1 MYVSYEMKLS
11 VKDDIEFQSERLE
24 VNKNRVFI
32 NNTELITD
40 RNVQIVKEDVNES
53 DHQHIKKKTNLKH
66 FIRLGLEK
74 IGE

>member
-1 MYVSYEMKLS
+1 MKLF
-11 VKDDIEFQSERLE
+11 VKDDIEFQNDLIE
-24 VNKNRVFI
+24 VNKNKVVI

-53 DHQHIKKKTNLKH
+53 DHQYINKKNNLKH

-74 IGE
+74 IG